1 MPPLS
6 RHRRTVSEANINK
19 NVNWL
24 GSRGVWT
31 WYVSLL
37 LLMWATASAL
47 LSLAP
52 GGANN
57 SGGGANGGGGGAG
70 QSRYAWTVVHWLH
83 GAASYWLLHWT
94 KGSPCAEDQGRFDQL
109 TFWEQMDNETYG
121 TSTRKFFTLVP
132 VVTLALAAH
141 GGGLLSAAL
150 AGPGGGA
157 GSGGGGAGGAGGGGG
172 GLGGGEGGLG
182 GAAGAGVGAG
192 GGGGGGAAAAVETAR
207 LLMALNVAVAALLLV
222 AKLPAMHRV
231 RIFGIGR
238 W

>member
-37 LLMWATASAL
+37 LLMWAVSSAL
-47 LSLAP
+47 LSLLFGAQD
-52 GGANN
+52 GG
-57 SGGGANGGGGGAG
+57 
-70 QSRYAWTVVHWLH
+70 RYAWTAVHWLH

-132 VVTLALAAH
+132 VATLALAAH

-150 AGPGGGA
+150 AG
-157 GSGGGGAGGAGGGGG
+157 
-172 GLGGGEGGLG
+172 
-182 GAAGAGVGAG
+182 GV
-192 GGGGGGAAAAVETAR
+192 GGGGGGAGAGGTGSGGAGGLLQAPRELETAR
-207 LLMALNVAVAALLLV
+207 LLLGVNVAVAAVLLV

>member
-1 MPPLS
+1 MPLS
-6 RHRRTVSEANINK
+6 RHRRTVSDANINK

-37 LLMWATASAL
+37 LLMWAVSSAL
-47 LSLAP
+47 LQLLLP
-52 GGANN
+52 G
-57 SGGGANGGGGGAG
+57 GGGGGAG
-70 QSRYAWTVVHWLH
+70 GSGGTGGGGSASSSSSSHGNGGARYAWTAVHWLH

-132 VVTLALAAH
+132 VATLALAAH

-150 AGPGGGA
+150 ARG
-157 GSGGGGAGGAGGGGG
+157 GGGGAGG
-172 GLGGGEGGLG
+172 
-182 GAAGAGVGAG
+182 GA
-192 GGGGGGAAAAVETAR
+192 GGAAAAAAAELETAR
-207 LLMALNVAVAALLLV
+207 LLLGVNVAVAAVLLV

>member
-1 MPPLS
+1 MSLS

-37 LLMWATASAL
+37 LLMWAVSSAL
-47 LSLAP
+47 LSLFFGAQD
-52 GGANN
+52 GG
-57 SGGGANGGGGGAG
+57 
-70 QSRYAWTVVHWLH
+70 RYAWTAVHWLH

-132 VVTLALAAH
+132 VATLFLAAH

-150 AGPGGGA
+150 GGSSAYGGAGA
-157 GSGGGGAGGAGGGGG
+157 GSGGGAGGAATRE
-172 GLGGGEGGLG
+172 L
-182 GAAGAGVGAG
+182 
-192 GGGGGGAAAAVETAR
+192 ETAR
-207 LLMALNVAVAALLLV
+207 LLLGVNVAVAAVLLV

>member
-1 MPPLS
+1 MALS

-52 GGANN
+52 ASDGGSA
-57 SGGGANGGGGGAG
+57 SGGGGGAPG
-70 QSRYAWTVVHWLH
+70 AARYAWTVVHWLH

-121 TSTRKFFTLVP
+121 TRTRKFFTLIP

-150 AGPGGGA
+150 AAHGGEGY
-157 GSGGGGAGGAGGGGG
+157 GGGGG
-172 GLGGGEGGLG
+172 Q
-182 GAAGAGVGAG
+182 GA
-192 GGGGGGAAAAVETAR
+192 GGGGGAAAAAAATGGGDGGQGTAR
-207 LLMALNVAVAALLLV
+207 LLMALNGAVAALLLV

>member
-1 MPPLS
+1 MPLS

-37 LLMWATASAL
+37 LLMWAVLSAL
-47 LSLAP
+47 LSLVLGPA
-52 GGANN
+52 A
-57 SGGGANGGGGGAG
+57 AG
-70 QSRYAWTVVHWLH
+70 RYAWTSVHWLH
-83 GAASYWLLHWT
+83 GAASYYLLHWT

-132 VVTLALAAH
+132 VATLALAAH

-150 AGPGGGA
+150 
-157 GSGGGGAGGAGGGGG
+157 GGGAGGVGWGGGGG
-172 GLGGGEGGLG
+172 SGGGDGAASPAAMAAAAA
-182 GAAGAGVGAG
+182 AAGAGS
-192 GGGGGGAAAAVETAR
+192 GAAAAAGGAWGRAGGELETAR
-207 LLMALNVAVAALLLV
+207 LLLAANVAVAALLLV
-222 AKLPAMHRV
+222 AKMPAMHRV